1 MLYHIRCSISAVHS
15 DASSL
20 LYDHHEYSSQHA
32 STVTPLV
39 CAQLRAAV
47 SSVGRLKYCAAC
59 RVACS
64 LSQSSIPYVTPTIS
78 PVYRY
83 SIILAN
89 PSAVKSLPVSVTCTV
104 VDNV

>member
-1 MLYHIRCSISAVHS
+1 MLNASI
-15 DASSL
+15 
-20 LYDHHEYSSQHA
+20 
-32 STVTPLV
+32 VTPLV
-39 CAQLRAAV
+39 CAQLRAAA

-59 RVACS
+59 SVVGS
-64 LSQSSIPYVTPTIS
+64 LSQSSTPHVTPATA

-89 PSAVKSLPVSVTCTV
+89 PSSVKSLSVRVSCII